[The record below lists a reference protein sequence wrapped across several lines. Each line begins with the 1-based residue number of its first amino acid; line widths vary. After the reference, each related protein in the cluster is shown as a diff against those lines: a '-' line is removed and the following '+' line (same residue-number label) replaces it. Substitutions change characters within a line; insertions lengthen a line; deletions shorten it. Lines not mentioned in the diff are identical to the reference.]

1 MDLDLGGTGFI
12 FEFFELR
19 VWLEGPNQATS
30 TSRFYRDVSAR
41 LLCSTSIKFL
51 KAAESSVHNNALV
64 QVPIRSTS
72 AHSFI
77 WVSSGS

>member
-1 MDLDLGGTGFI
+1 MGSDLGGTGFI

-19 VWLEGPNQATS
+19 VWLEGLNQATA

-41 LLCSTSIKFL
+41 LLCSTSIRFL
-51 KAAESSVHNNALV
+51 KAAESYVHSNALV
-64 QVPIRSTS
+64 EVPIRSTI
-72 AHSFI
+72 AHSFV